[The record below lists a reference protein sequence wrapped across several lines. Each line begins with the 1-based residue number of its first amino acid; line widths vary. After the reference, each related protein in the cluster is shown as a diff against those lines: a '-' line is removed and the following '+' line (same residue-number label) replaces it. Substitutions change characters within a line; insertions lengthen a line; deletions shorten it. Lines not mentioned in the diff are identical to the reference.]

1 MGWCGAHGRRTQK
14 RKLSFRGV
22 RCIPFLT
29 CELKGMQVIQK
40 ALSWGEGWRRHTCRH
55 WTETQQQM
63 VLNRLTAE
71 SAEENE

>member
-14 RKLSFRGV
+14 RKLSFQGV

-29 CELKGMQVIQK
+29 CELKGMQVIRK
-40 ALSWGEGWRRHTCRH
+40 ALSWEGGRHTSRH

-71 SAEENE
+71 SAKENE